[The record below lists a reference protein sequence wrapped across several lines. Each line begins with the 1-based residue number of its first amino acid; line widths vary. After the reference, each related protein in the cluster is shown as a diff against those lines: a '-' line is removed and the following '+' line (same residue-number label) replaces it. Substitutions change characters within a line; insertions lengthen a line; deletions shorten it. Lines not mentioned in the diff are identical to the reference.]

1 MEYITGAAVFND
13 WIVGWIIVMLKNNPL
28 MYQRLEYILM
38 SGVFILIV
46 FWIIRA
52 VMDIKSGR

>member
-13 WIVGWIIVMLKNNPL
+13 WIVGWIIAMLKNNPL
-28 MYQRLEYILM
+28 MYQRLEYIFM
-38 SGVFILIV
+38 SGVFILSV

>member
-13 WIVGWIIVMLKNNPL
+13 WIVGWIIAMLKNNPL

-38 SGVFILIV
+38 SGVFILSV